1 MYLGSGRGIWN
12 PKESTMS
19 SKIQSKT
26 PIFFII
32 LLVIAFLVT
41 ACSPAD
47 SATEPPPPTNT
58 TVVEPTEEA
67 TNTPPPEPTSAPT
80 DTPVPDPIDEPI
92 SIVDGLDRQVILPA
106 PAEKIISMAPSN
118 TEILFAVGA
127 GSQVIGRDEFSDYP
141 VEAAELPSIG
151 GGFGDY
157 NLEAIVDLEPDLVLA
172 AEINTPEQ
180 VKALSDLG
188 LTVFFLA
195 NPTSLD
201 EMYLNLLTIAELTG
215 HLDDTEV
222 LVKDLQD
229 RVAAVDDAVA
239 SADDTPTAFY
249 ELDATDP
256 SAPWTAGAGTFI
268 DTLITQAGGQN
279 IASDL
284 EGQYLQLSI
293 EEILVRDPQVILLG
307 DAAYGIT
314 PESIQERSGWSN
326 LSAVVE
332 NRIYAFD
339 DNLVSR
345 PGPRLVDGLEQ
356 LAKLLHPELFS
367 D

>member
-1 MYLGSGRGIWN
+1 MQTRFSAKYLMLFVLLLLATFLIASCA
-12 PKESTMS
+12 PAEVSTELAQQTS
-19 SKIQSKT
+19 
-26 PIFFII
+26 
-32 LLVIAFLVT
+32 
-41 ACSPAD
+41 
-47 SATEPPPPTNT
+47 TEPIQKSELATSTSPPQPTAALAET
-58 TVVEPTEEA
+58 QVEM
-67 TNTPPPEPTSAPT
+67 
-80 DTPVPDPIDEPI
+80 PVEDAIRV
-92 SIVDGLDRQVILPA
+92 VDGLGREVVLDVA
-106 PAEKIISMAPSN
+106 AEKIISLAPSN
-118 TEILFAVGA
+118 TEILFAIGA
-127 GSQVIGRDEFSDYP
+127 GDQVIGRDEFSDYP
-141 VEAAELPSIG
+141 ADVVDLPSIG

-188 LTVFFLA
+188 LTVYLLA

-201 EMYLNLLTIAELTG
+201 EMYVNLLIVAELSG
-215 HLDDTEV
+215 HFEEAEE
-222 LVKDLQD
+222 LVRELKE
-229 RVAAVDDAVA
+229 RVAAVDEKVA
-239 SADDTPTAFY
+239 SAQEILSTFY

-268 DTLITQAGGQN
+268 DTLITQAGGEN

-293 EEILVRDPQVILLG
+293 EEILVRDPKIILLG

-314 PESIQERSGWSN
+314 PDSITERSGWSN
-326 LSAVVE
+326 LDAVKN

-356 LAKLLHPELFS
+356 LVLLLHPELFS
-367 D
+367 E